1 MASSGS
7 VARSRRRHIGTFR
20 ASRGVM
26 KRTLWALALAVFF
39 TSVVGVKVVAQPAQ
53 VKTAPTPFTTFQGV
67 TVYSL

>member
-1 MASSGS
+1 
-7 VARSRRRHIGTFR
+7 
-20 ASRGVM
+20 M